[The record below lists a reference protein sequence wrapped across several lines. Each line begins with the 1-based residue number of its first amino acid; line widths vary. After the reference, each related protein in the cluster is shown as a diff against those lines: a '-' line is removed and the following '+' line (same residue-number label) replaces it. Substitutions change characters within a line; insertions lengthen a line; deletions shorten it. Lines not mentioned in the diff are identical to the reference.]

1 MANTVTVGGTT
12 YRLKFPAVDGN
23 GLNFI
28 YNAISPDDL
37 ETEYHFTDFNYQV
50 EVERENLMGLPGT
63 WAGVEARISVSSFT
77 VSYSPQTFAGGT
89 PSSSAVIW
97 VTGNTTLTT
106 ATLTLAG
113 QHQGV
118 FEKNQWHVRNNE
130 FDFSRQYNNVDAR
143 DEFRNDYEVSPAF
156 ITIERSRAAIREKLS
171 NGYYAGFKFT
181 PDRTLSTSI
190 TWTIRLALTGGGA
203 NTSLT
208 FSNITQTV
216 RNDWSKYLREIREFV
231 YEGKEEGLGVTK
243 YNQGGDEVQLSN
255 PVFTVTNRS
264 TPGSGALITVTTAQ
278 EHLLFTGNQVQV
290 TITSTATNHALA
302 AGTFN
307 VVEIPSATSL
317 VYECTSTGTINTT
330 SSLLGSIK
338 GYRSSARITLPK
350 F

>member
-1 MANTVTVGGTT
+1 MANSVTVGATT
-12 YRLKFPAVDGN
+12 YQLDFPAGDGN

-28 YNAISPDDL
+28 FNALNPDDL
-37 ETEYHFTDFNYQV
+37 ETEYHFTDFNYTV
-50 EVERENLMGLPGT
+50 GIKRTVPVTGT
-63 WAGVEARISVSSFT
+63 LEDVTARVNVVSFK
-77 VSYSPQTFAGGT
+77 VSYLDTTFAGGT

-97 VTGNTTLTT
+97 VTGNTTVAP

-118 FEKNQWHVRNNE
+118 FQRNQWHARNAE
-130 FDFSRQYNNVDAR
+130 FDFTRQYNSD
-143 DEFRNDYEVSPAF
+143 DPQDQFRNFYEVDRKF
-156 ITIERSRAAIREKLS
+156 ITIGKSRAEIREKLPA
-171 NGYYAGFKFT
+171 GYYAGFKFT
-181 PDRTLSTSI
+181 PDRTISTSI
-190 TWTIRLALTGGGA
+190 TWTITLNLTGGSQ

-216 RNDWSKYLREIREFV
+216 RNDWSKFLKEIREFV

-278 EHLLFTGNQVQV
+278 EHNLFAGNQVLV

-302 AGTFN
+302 QGSFN
-307 VVEIPSATSL
+307 VIEIPTATSL